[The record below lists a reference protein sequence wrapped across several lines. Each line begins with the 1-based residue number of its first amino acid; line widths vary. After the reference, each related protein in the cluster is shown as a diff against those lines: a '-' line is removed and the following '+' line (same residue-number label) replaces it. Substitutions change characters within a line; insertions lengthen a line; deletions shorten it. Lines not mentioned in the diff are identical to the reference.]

1 MTDVDLGLYFTFLT
15 AAAVLLVIPGPTV
28 LLVISHGLAGGRGAA
43 LSTVAGV
50 ALGDLTCMT
59 LSLAGLGATL
69 AASSTLF
76 TLLRLAGAGYLV
88 YLGCMLWLAPPTE
101 ARPVATPLGRG
112 RMFRRA
118 WLVTALNPKG
128 ITFFVAFFPQFLHT
142 GEPLLPQMLLLGGS
156 FLALAIANATVYALV
171 SGHARTMATSS
182 LLKPLRRVA
191 GALCVGAGIWSA
203 VRR

>member
-1 MTDVDLGLYFTFLT
+1 MIEVDLGLYFAFLT

-50 ALGDLTCMT
+50 AMGDLTCMT

-76 TLLRLAGAGYLV
+76 SLLRLAGAGYLI
-88 YLGCMLWLAPPTE
+88 YLGCMLWLTPPAV
-101 ARPVATPLGRG
+101 ARPAAALGRS

-142 GEPLLPQMLLLGGS
+142 GRPLLPQMLLLGGS
-156 FLALAIANATVYALV
+156 FLALAIANATAYALV
-171 SGHARTMATSS
+171 SGHARTMAASS
-182 LLKPLRRVA
+182 LLKPMRRSA
-191 GALCVGAGIWSA
+191 GTLCVGAGLWSA
-203 VRR
+203 VKN